1 MCQKIKQNLKAI
13 GIMLSSIAGIF
24 LIINM
29 AGFLDQ
35 NIDEIDFVNLAS
47 YALIFASV
55 VIMFVLSLKD
65 KYTINDIKVP
75 GILFLIGRA
84 ISYLEIFYNNP
95 KFVNMPLLILSVAV
109 LILWIISMFSNK
121 TLNALKVLLIA
132 FGAYSLCFALN
143 ASIYQMAML
152 LLINQLALPLFIKE
166 ENNKENEEINL

>member
-1 MCQKIKQNLKAI
+1 
-13 GIMLSSIAGIF
+13 
-24 LIINM
+24 
-29 AGFLDQ
+29 
-35 NIDEIDFVNLAS
+35 
-47 YALIFASV
+47 
-55 VIMFVLSLKD
+55 MFVLSLKD
-65 KYTINDIKVP
+65 KYTINDIKSSWY
-75 GILFLIGRA
+75 IIFLIGRA

-152 LLINQLALPLFIKE
+152 FIN
-166 ENNKENEEINL
+166 

>member
-1 MCQKIKQNLKAI
+1 
-13 GIMLSSIAGIF
+13 
-24 LIINM
+24 
-29 AGFLDQ
+29 
-35 NIDEIDFVNLAS
+35 
-47 YALIFASV
+47 
-55 VIMFVLSLKD
+55 MFVLSLKD

-152 LLINQLALPLFIKE
+152 LLISQLALPLFIKE